1 MIKKASIK
9 VFMILKINLHP
20 LDYVEE
26 MNGYRLIFLDTSVDF
41 MHSGYLSDEQLDWL
55 EETLK
60 ENSEAGSL
68 LFMHHPLVWKS
79 EQTTQASER
88 LFDHTCKK

>member
-1 MIKKASIK
+1 
-9 VFMILKINLHP
+9 
-20 LDYVEE
+20 
-26 MNGYRLIFLDTSVDF
+26 

-68 LFMHHPLVWKS
+68 FIY
-79 EQTTQASER
+79 ASPISLEE
-88 LFDHTCKK
+88 